1 MTSSRLLMTFMSHEM
16 KIDEKDILVSCD
28 VSSLFRTIIPV
39 DETIEILAERA
50 FKDDWLNKEYN
61 LNITKTNLICYE
73 KPTFSVG
80 RKFV

>member
-1 MTSSRLLMTFMSHEM
+1 MTFMSHEM

>member
-1 MTSSRLLMTFMSHEM
+1 M